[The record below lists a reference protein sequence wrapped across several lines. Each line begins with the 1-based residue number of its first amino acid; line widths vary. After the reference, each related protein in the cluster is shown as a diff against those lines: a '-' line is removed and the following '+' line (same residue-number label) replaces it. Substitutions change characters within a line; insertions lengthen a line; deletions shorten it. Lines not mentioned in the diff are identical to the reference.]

1 MRYTV
6 NVLKKNIKG
15 EKKMDGK
22 LKVLRRRSKKGGMY
36 DALVFFPNE
45 DIAGMEKGFVV
56 SFEKLI
62 MYRLAD
68 FEGVAYEE
76 LVEEDF

>member
-1 MRYTV
+1 
-6 NVLKKNIKG
+6 
-15 EKKMDGK
+15 MDGK
-22 LKVLRRRSKKGGMY
+22 LKVLRRKSKKGGMY
-36 DALVFFPNE
+36 DALVFFPDE

-56 SFEKLI
+56 SFDKLI

-68 FEGVAYEE
+68 IESVVYEE

>member
-6 NVLKKNIKG
+6 SVLKKIMEV

-22 LKVLRRRSKKGGMY
+22 LKVLRRKSKKGGMY
-36 DALVFFPNE
+36 DALVFFPDE
-45 DIAGMEKGFVV
+45 DIAGLEKGFVV
-56 SFEKLI
+56 SFDKLT

-68 FEGVAYEE
+68 VEGVAYED
-76 LVEEDF
+76 LVAEDF

>member
-6 NVLKKNIKG
+6 CVLRKNKG
-15 EKKMDGK
+15 DKKKMDGK
-22 LKVLRRRSKKGGMY
+22 LKVLRRKSKKGGMY
-36 DALVFFPNE
+36 DALVFFPAEN
-45 DIAGMEKGFVV
+45 IAGMENGIVV
-56 SFEKLI
+56 SFDKLT

-68 FEGVAYEE
+68 AEGVAYEE

>member
-1 MRYTV
+1 
-6 NVLKKNIKG
+6 
-15 EKKMDGK
+15 MDGK

>member
-1 MRYTV
+1 M
-6 NVLKKNIKG
+6 NVLKKKNRK

-22 LKVLRRRSKKGGMY
+22 LKVLRRKSKKGGIY
-36 DALVFFPNE
+36 DALVFFPDE
-45 DIAGMEKGFVV
+45 DIAGMKKGIVV
-56 SFEKLI
+56 SFDKLT

-68 FEGVAYEE
+68 AEGVVYEE

>member
-1 MRYTV
+1 
-6 NVLKKNIKG
+6 
-15 EKKMDGK
+15 MDGK
-22 LKVLRRRSKKGGMY
+22 LKVLRRKSKKGGMY

-45 DIAGMEKGFVV
+45 DIARTEKGIVV
-56 SFEKLI
+56 SFDKFV

-68 FEGVAYEE
+68 LEGVVYEE

>member
-1 MRYTV
+1 
-6 NVLKKNIKG
+6 
-15 EKKMDGK
+15 MDGK
-22 LKVLRRRSKKGGMY
+22 LKVLRRKSKKGGMY

-45 DIAGMEKGFVV
+45 DIAGMEKGFIV
-56 SFEKLI
+56 SFDKLT

-68 FEGVAYEE
+68 VEGVAYEE